1 MRRPA
6 GRQPSLEGN
15 EEDRSVSQALIAN
28 VGVVLMFLWRPSP
41 HFRAPYAFRMLATLA
56 RVLRQKIH
64 NDSSSEK
71 MSVRALEPAEKGEN
85 VV

>member
-1 MRRPA
+1 
-6 GRQPSLEGN
+6 
-15 EEDRSVSQALIAN
+15 
-28 VGVVLMFLWRPSP
+28 MFLWRPSP